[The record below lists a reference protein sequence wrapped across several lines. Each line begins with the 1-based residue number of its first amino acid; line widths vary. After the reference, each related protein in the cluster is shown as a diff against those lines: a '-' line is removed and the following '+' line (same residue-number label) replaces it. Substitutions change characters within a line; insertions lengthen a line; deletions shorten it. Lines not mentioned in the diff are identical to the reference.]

1 MRLSDIAIV
10 IVYNRGRD
18 RCAFASRRHGREVRT
33 SAS

>member
-18 RCAFASRRHGREVRT
+18 GCAFISRQHGREVRY
-33 SAS
+33 SAF